1 MHCDGSKLAKMWV
14 KSLENIVL
22 VLDER
27 ATTGR
32 CGASLLESSEPPAP
46 FQGGEILEKTQRRDR
61 VAAEVERD

>member
-1 MHCDGSKLAKMWV
+1 MWV

-22 VLDER
+22 DVR

-46 FQGGEILEKTQRRDR
+46 FQGGEILEKTQKRDR
-61 VAAEVERD
+61 VTAEIARD

>member
-1 MHCDGSKLAKMWV
+1 MWV

-22 VLDER
+22 DVR

-61 VAAEVERD
+61 VKAEVERD

>member
-22 VLDER
+22 DVR

-61 VAAEVERD
+61 VKAEVERD